1 METKSFPYE
10 VIYFL
15 GIGGIGMSALA
26 RYFHKNNYIVMG
38 YDKTPT
44 GLTTALEL
52 EGIVVHFDDTVM
64 AIPQLLHST
73 PKEKILIVRTPAVPK
88 DSKQFE
94 YFQREE
100 YTILKRSEVLGL
112 ITEMSKTIAVGG
124 THGKTTTS
132 TLVAHLFN
140 EQTGCNAFLGG
151 ISSNFHSNLLLS
163 DSDWTV
169 VEADEFDRSFLTLSP
184 AISVL
189 TSMDADHLD
198 IYGDEAHIREGF
210 LLFLDRTVP
219 SGHVVVKRE
228 LAIHDELKRGGK
240 SVYTY
245 SILGEADFEGR
256 NIRVENGAYVYDVH
270 TPFGDLT
277 KVQLGLPGRHNVEN
291 AIAAI
296 ASVLLAGLE
305 LGKLAEALHSFR
317 GVQRRFDVRFKSE
330 SQVYIDDY
338 AHHPTELHSCF
349 ASARELYPGK
359 KITAIF
365 QPHLFSRTR
374 DFAEGFAASL
384 SEVDELILLPI
395 YPARELPIP
404 GIDSQWLFDKI
415 QLSNKHLVNKE
426 AIFTFL
432 NRDAI
437 EVLITVGAGDIDT
450 LVSPIQQWF
459 QDK

>member
-1 METKSFPYE
+1 METKPFPYE
-10 VIYFL
+10 IIYFL

-26 RYFHKNNYIVMG
+26 RYFHKNNYHVLG
-38 YDKTPT
+38 YDKTAT

-52 EGIVVHFDDTVM
+52 EGIAINFDDTVM

-88 DSKQFE
+88 NSKQFE
-94 YFQREE
+94 FFEREG

-112 ITEMSKTIAVGG
+112 ITEMSKTIAIGG

-132 TLVAHLFN
+132 TLVAHLFH
-140 EQTGCNAFLGG
+140 EQGGCNAFLGG

-169 VEADEFDRSFLTLSP
+169 VEADEFDRSFLTLRP
-184 AISVL
+184 TIAVL

-210 LLFLDRTVP
+210 LLFLDRTHA
-219 SGHVVVKRE
+219 SGHVVVKHE
-228 LAIHDELKRGGK
+228 LNIHSELRAKGK
-240 SVYTY
+240 SVFTY
-245 SILGEADFEGR
+245 SIHEAADYSAK
-256 NIRVENGAYVYDVH
+256 NIRVENGSYVFDVV
-270 TPFGDLT
+270 TPEGELT
-277 KVQLGLPGRHNVEN
+277 EVQLGLPGRHNIEN
-291 AIAAI
+291 AVAAI
-296 ASVLLAGLE
+296 ASALLAGLS
-305 LGKLAEALHSFR
+305 LPALRSSLASFK
-317 GVQRRFDVRFKSE
+317 GVQRRFDVKYKDERY
-330 SQVYIDDY
+330 VYIDDY

-349 ASARELYPGK
+349 ESARELYPGK
-359 KITAIF
+359 KVTAVF

-374 DFAEGFAASL
+374 DFADGFAASL
-384 SEVDELILLPI
+384 SEVDELVLLPI

-432 NRDAI
+432 NKESI

-450 LVSPIQQWF
+450 LVAPIQQWF
-459 QDK
+459 QEK